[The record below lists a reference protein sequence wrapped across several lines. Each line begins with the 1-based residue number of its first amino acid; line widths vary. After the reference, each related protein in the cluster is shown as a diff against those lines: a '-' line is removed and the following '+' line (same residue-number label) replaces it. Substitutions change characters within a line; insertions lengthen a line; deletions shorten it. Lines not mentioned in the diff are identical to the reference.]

1 MKNEIAMCLRT
12 FTVTIR
18 DERTG
23 EERTDKITFSKD
35 QLNSARLIHKT
46 HEDLIYWAYNREGY
60 RVMNIAGPTK
70 KEAVIDLSSL

>member
-1 MKNEIAMCLRT
+1 MKNQIAVYLRT
-12 FTVTIR
+12 FTVIIR

-23 EERTDKITFSKD
+23 QEWADVITFSKE

-60 RVMNIAGPTK
+60 RVMSIAGPTK